1 LNSQKKVD
9 LLFSGMDGQLIYWC
23 KQNIFPPGTQTDQKQ
38 EVVITA
44 ENGSTIFFSIK
55 PTKVG
60 YIMLKVRI
68 LPVANFLKHFKQI

>member
-1 LNSQKKVD
+1 
-9 LLFSGMDGQLIYWC
+9 MDGQLIYWC
-23 KQNIFPPGTQTDQKQ
+23 KLNIFPPGTKTDQKQ

-68 LPVANFLKHFKQI
+68 LSSSKIF